1 MKIWWLRSLTES
13 RVHVGHYLVVVLRL
27 VLAALVLTMLTMLTM
42 LTVRMRLAGRMSST
56 LLLMLWLV
64 WLMLW
69 LVLWLALI
77 LLVSFINVCLVLMLD
92 RVWRVLLLLIKV
104 F

>member
-1 MKIWWLRSLTES
+1 MKIGWLRSLTES

-27 VLAALVLTMLTMLTM
+27 ILPTLVLTM
-42 LTVRMRLAGRMSST
+42 LTVRMRLAWRMSST

>member
-1 MKIWWLRSLTES
+1 MKIGWLRSLTES

-27 VLAALVLTMLTMLTM
+27 ILPTLVLTMLTI
-42 LTVRMRLAGRMSST
+42 RMRLAGRMSST

>member
-1 MKIWWLRSLTES
+1 MKIGWLRSLTES

-27 VLAALVLTMLTMLTM
+27 ILPTLVLTI
-42 LTVRMRLAGRMSST
+42 RMRLAGRMSST

-64 WLMLW
+64 WLMLWLMLW

>member
-1 MKIWWLRSLTES
+1 MKIGWLRSLTES

-27 VLAALVLTMLTMLTM
+27 ILPTLVLTMLTI
-42 LTVRMRLAGRMSST
+42 RMRLAWRMSST

>member
-1 MKIWWLRSLTES
+1 MKIGWLRSLTES

-27 VLAALVLTMLTMLTM
+27 ILPTLVLTM

>member
-1 MKIWWLRSLTES
+1 MKIGWLRSLTES
-13 RVHVGHYLVVVLRL
+13 RVHVGHYLVDLVVVLRL
-27 VLAALVLTMLTMLTM
+27 ILPTLV